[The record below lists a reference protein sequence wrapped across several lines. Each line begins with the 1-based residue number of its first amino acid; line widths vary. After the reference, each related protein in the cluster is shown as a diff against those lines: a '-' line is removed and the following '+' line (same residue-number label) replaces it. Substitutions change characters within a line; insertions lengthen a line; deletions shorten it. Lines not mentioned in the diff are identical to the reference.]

1 VTDRVVV
8 VFAKR
13 PAPGAVKT
21 RMCPPLTPTQAAA
34 LYAAMLDD
42 VLATTARAVASAGA
56 AAWLAVDPPDAV
68 AQLARRCPPGFLAID
83 QRGADLGARMEHAVA
98 AAAAAGFARVLLRG
112 SDNPA
117 LPPSAIAAGFAALDD
132 ADLAV
137 GPDRDGGYGW
147 IALRGPA
154 PGLFDHPMSTA
165 SVLDDTLARARG
177 ARTAHAHVEHAL
189 RSRHHGRSRRARGRS
204 SARRNRRVS
213 PHPGAPRRARTLAAR
228 RIDSRHVLAFE
239 LSSPGRSGSRWL
251 IRAPPRGT
259 RVCFADRVPTSG
271 FFPCWP
277 SGGVP

>member
-154 PGLFDHPMSTA
+154 RGLFDHPMSTA
-165 SVLDDTLARARG
+165 SVLDDTLARAAARG
-177 ARTAHAHVEHAL
+177 LRTRTLSTHFDLDTTADLAELA
-189 RSRHHGRSRRARGRS
+189 GARARGETDEC
-204 SARRNRRVS
+204 
-213 PHPGAPRRARTLAAR
+213 PRTLALL
-228 RIDSRHVLAFE
+228 DE
-239 LSSPGRSGSRWL
+239 LGLW
-251 IRAPPRGT
+251 PRG
-259 RVCFADRVPTSG
+259 A
-271 FFPCWP
+271 
-277 SGGVP
+277 